1 MTDTIRLLKGIPIF
15 AGLSNEELE
24 KISSLCTQ
32 KDYEKGSIVVKEG
45 DLARELYIVKEG
57 AVEIV
62 KGAGSSDEH
71 SLARLWEGDCFGEMA
86 LIDIQPRS
94 ASVRTTRDS
103 VIFALSNRDFL
114 KLYQWK
120 LHTYTMIVLNIAKEI
135 SRRLRKADSAIAEH
149 VSKGREEGRPDPDTI
164 DEA

>member
-1 MTDTIRLLKGIPIF
+1 M
-15 AGLSNEELE
+15 
-24 KISSLCTQ
+24 
-32 KDYEKGSIVVKEG
+32 IV
-45 DLARELYIVKEG
+45 
-57 AVEIV
+57 
-62 KGAGSSDEH
+62 
-71 SLARLWEGDCFGEMA
+71 
-86 LIDIQPRS
+86 
-94 ASVRTTRDS
+94 
-103 VIFALSNRDFL
+103 ALSNRDFL